1 VRHPSPV
8 VAVVN
13 GAAGVRLLL
22 ALACDLVVAAE
33 SAYFLVRFMNI
44 GLVPDGGSS
53 LLVPSRVEAGSE
65 CLPTA
70 V

>member
-1 VRHPSPV
+1 MRHQFYMLV
-8 VAVVN
+8 CAAVL
-13 GAAGVRLLL
+13 AAG
-22 ALACDLVVAAE
+22 
-33 SAYFLVRFMNI
+33 SANFLIRFMNI

-53 LLVPSRVEAGSE
+53 LLARWRVKAGSE

>member
-1 VRHPSPV
+1 
-8 VAVVN
+8 
-13 GAAGVRLLL
+13 LL

>member
-1 VRHPSPV
+1 MRHPSPA

-33 SAYFLVRFMNI
+33 SAY
-44 GLVPDGGSS
+44 PWSGS
-53 LLVPSRVEAGSE
+53 
-65 CLPTA
+65 
-70 V
+70 